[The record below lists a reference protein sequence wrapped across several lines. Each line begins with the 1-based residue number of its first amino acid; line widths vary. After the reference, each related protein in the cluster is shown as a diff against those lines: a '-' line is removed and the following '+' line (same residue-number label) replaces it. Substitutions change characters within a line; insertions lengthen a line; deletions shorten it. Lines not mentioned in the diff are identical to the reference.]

1 MIKLFVSDIDGTLF
15 DHTIGV
21 PKENIEA
28 LIKLQENGVK
38 VVLASG
44 RAIPAMM
51 EIAELIKL
59 KEFNGYIIASN
70 GAEVI
75 ELSHGNYIHQAKL
88 PLNDVKEIYQ
98 FAIKHNLYFS
108 CVQDDVLYYSYFDQ
122 AIEHEKYHGNFKIK
136 WISNEH
142 DLVLDSSKCSLNIP
156 TNTKTNGMDLF
167 VRTFESKLSIERLM
181 PWYMDIQSK
190 GQSKLL
196 GLTKLCEYL
205 NIRLDEVAAIGD
217 GTNDTLMLEH
227 VGISASLLGSN
238 EDTMKI
244 VDYIMPSVKD
254 SGVSHFSKMILNLN
268 AHK

>member
-15 DHTIGV
+15 DHTVGV
-21 PKENIEA
+21 PSQNIEA

-70 GAEVI
+70 GAEVL
-75 ELSHGNYIHQAKL
+75 ELNHGNFIHQDKI
-88 PLNDVKEIYQ
+88 PLVDVKEIYH
-98 FAIKHNLYFS
+98 FAINHNLYFS

-136 WISNEH
+136 WISH
-142 DLVLDSSKCSLNIP
+142 VDDLVLDSSKCSLNIP
-156 TNTKTNGMDLF
+156 IDSKTNGMD
-167 VRTFESKLSIERLM
+167 TFEHVFEAKLSIERLL
-181 PWYMDIQSK
+181 PWYMDVQTK

-196 GLTKLCEYL
+196 GLTKLCEHINIAL
-205 NIRLDEVAAIGD
+205 NEVAAIGD
-217 GTNDTLMLEH
+217 GSNDMTMLEN

-238 EDTMKI
+238 QKVMEI
-244 VDYIMPSVKD
+244 VDHIMPNAKD
-254 SGVSHFSKMILNLN
+254 AGVAHFARLILKQNSL
-268 AHK
+268 